1 MSDAP
6 RSGQQVDGYLS
17 EASVTL
23 LIQNLFNNYKG
34 PTIISSSR
42 SSHPPSLHYSCILA
56 IAAPIPLRQGMLV
69 ALVAYSNHV
78 EVCAVAPG
86 GV

>member
-1 MSDAP
+1 MRRGQA
-6 RSGQQVDGYLS
+6 QQVDGYLR
-17 EASVTL
+17 EVSVKL
-23 LIQNLFNNYKG
+23 LIQNLFNDYEG
-34 PTIISSSR
+34 PTIIFLLR
-42 SSHPPSLHYSCILA
+42 EVPTHPPCIILVLA

-69 ALVAYSNHV
+69 ALVAYSNRV